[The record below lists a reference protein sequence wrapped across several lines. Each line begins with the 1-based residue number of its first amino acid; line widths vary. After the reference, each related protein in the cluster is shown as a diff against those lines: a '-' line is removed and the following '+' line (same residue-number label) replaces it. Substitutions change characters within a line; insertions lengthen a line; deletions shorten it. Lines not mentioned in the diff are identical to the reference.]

1 MTFGQR
7 VAIIRKKKDIKQTE
21 LGSMIGTSGDIVSR
35 YERDVISPTIEVA
48 ARIASALNVSL
59 DHLVMGHE
67 ASTANTTDAVAYKFQ
82 QLEKLAEEDKGHVM
96 AVIDAFITKQ
106 RVSALM
112 GE

>member
-7 VAIIRKKKDIKQTE
+7 VAIIRKQKNMKQTE
-21 LGSMIGTSGDIVSR
+21 LGDLIGTSGDIVSR
-35 YERDVISPTIEVA
+35 YEREVISPTIEVA

-67 ASTANTTDAVAYKFQ
+67 PEKGNNADAVAYKVQ
-82 QLEKLAEEDKGHVM
+82 QLEKLSDEDKGHVM

-106 RVSALM
+106 RVSTLM